1 MYTKY
6 FHGKAKRKKKKDNFI
21 QREKMHMTCALHVG
35 VLIKSTKIFEIEINK
50 NNYYI
55 LFIE

>member
-1 MYTKY
+1 MEKQ
-6 FHGKAKRKKKKDNFI
+6 KEKKKDNFI
-21 QREKMHMTCALHVG
+21 QREKMRMTCALHVG

>member
-1 MYTKY
+1 M
-6 FHGKAKRKKKKDNFI
+6 R
-21 QREKMHMTCALHVG
+21 MTCALHVG